1 MTIDS
6 NTPQRFFPEL
16 SILQTIMVN
25 IHYLVIGMTY
35 SLTRLQQQNNNKITT
50 TDITPT
56 TNNEMELL
64 SRGV

>member
-35 SLTRLQQQNNNKITT
+35 SRTRLQQQNNNKITT
-50 TDITPT
+50 TDTTPT
-56 TNNEMELL
+56 TNNEMEIL
-64 SRGV
+64 SREV